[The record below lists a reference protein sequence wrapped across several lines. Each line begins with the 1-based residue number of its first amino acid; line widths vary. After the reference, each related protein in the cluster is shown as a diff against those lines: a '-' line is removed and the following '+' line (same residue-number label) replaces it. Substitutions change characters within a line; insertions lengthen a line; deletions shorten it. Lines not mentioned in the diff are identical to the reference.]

1 MRLSLASFVLVLAA
15 ASTPTMSTAAEVRLV
30 IHGGAGAM
38 PRADMTREREIAV
51 RAALTKALEAGAKI
65 LDAGGSSLDA
75 VTASVVVL
83 EDSPYF
89 NAGKGAVFTHEGRNE
104 LDASVMEGATRR
116 AGSVAGVQRVRNPVL
131 LARAVM
137 EKSPHVMLAGPGA
150 EEFARSVGIRLV
162 DPAYF
167 RTDERWDQLQEALR
181 REKSPPEAHAS
192 AEDATR
198 YLGTVGA
205 VALDR
210 NGDLAAATSTGG
222 MTNKRWGRVGDS
234 PVIGAGTYAN
244 AHCAVSA
251 TGWGEFFI
259 RAAVAHDIC
268 ARVAYRGDSVRVAA
282 EEVVMRV
289 VPAMGGDGGVI
300 ALGRDGQFAMP
311 FNTPGMYR
319 GWIDADGK
327 LRTEIYRAE
336 SAR

>member
-1 MRLSLASFVLVLAA
+1 MRRWLATTALAVAALIGSGMGAA
-15 ASTPTMSTAAEVRLV
+15 AEFRLV

-51 RAALTKALEAGAKI
+51 RAALTQSLEAGAGI
-65 LDAGGSSLDA
+65 LRAGGTSLDA
-75 VTASVVVL
+75 VAASVVVL

-104 LDASVMEGATRR
+104 LDASIMDGSTLR
-116 AGSVAGVQRVRNPVL
+116 AGAVAGVQRVRNPVL

-137 EKSPHVMLAGPGA
+137 EKSPHVMLTGSGA
-150 EEFARSVGIRLV
+150 EAFGRLV
-162 DPAYF
+162 GVRMVDPRYF
-167 RTDERWDQLQEALR
+167 RTEERWQQLQEALR
-181 REKSPPEAHAS
+181 KEKLPRQAHAD
-192 AEDATR
+192 AEEATR

-210 NGDLAAATSTGG
+210 GGRLAAATSTGG
-222 MTNKRWGRVGDS
+222 MTNKRWGRIGDS
-234 PVIGAGTYAN
+234 PLIGAGTYAS
-244 AHCAVSA
+244 AVCAVSA

-268 ARVAYRGDSVRVAA
+268 ARVAYRGDSIRAA
-282 EEVVMRV
+282 SEEVVLKL

-300 ALGRDGQFAMP
+300 ALGRNGEFAMP

-319 GWIDADGK
+319 GWIGEDGK
-327 LRTEIYRAE
+327 PRTEIYAAE
-336 SAR
+336 PTP